1 MEIKRIKFQTIA
13 DLAAKRESFISAMKK
28 CKEKKP
34 EQWNEYFDGS
44 LDPETMQ
51 PVSGCNTIKDKC
63 YLIRDIR
70 KFLPPEIQDRIW
82 GNKYILFFAVFWS
95 ENESPDDIAH
105 VRDRLNTRMS
115 SLKSKSKKTGNR
127 KKNQKK
133 FHDS

>member
-1 MEIKRIKFQTIA
+1 MKIRKVKLQTIA
-13 DLAAKRESFISAMKK
+13 NLAKQGKLFISAMKNR
-28 CKEKKP
+28 KETNR